1 MKGLCGG
8 EIDPLNLFA
17 FGDLDGEGRA
27 ARLQHPLGVAV
38 GEQGIVYVADS
49 YNHKLKRVEMEG
61 AKARV
66 VTMLEGLSE
75 PGGVF
80 LTQDQQKL
88 YIADTNAHAIQVLHV
103 VKMPVTV
110 SRNSSAQVVNL
121 SSGLMEK
128 LNIKIGSSEKEQKE
142 DKSVVIRHQVCT
154 VQLKN
159 AFELL
164 PGWTE

>member
-49 YNHKLKRVEMEG
+49 YNHKLKRVEVEG

-66 VTMLEGLSE
+66 VTMLEGLNE

-88 YIADTNAHAIQVLHV
+88 YIADTNAHAIQVLQLHV
-103 VKMPVTV
+103 GDTV
-110 SRNSSAQVVNL
+110 QNSSDQVVDL

-128 LNIKIGSSEKEQKE
+128 LEIKMGSNEKEEE
-142 DKSVVIRHQVCT
+142 DNNDVVISHQVST
-154 VQLKN
+154 TL
-159 AFELL
+159 
-164 PGWTE
+164 